1 MLNENLIN
9 KEENNNN
16 ENIVINGLYKT
27 YYGIENVRAIEN
39 LNLNLEKNEKLCLLG
54 PKNCGKT
61 SLIKA
66 ILNEINYQNGQ
77 ISLPPNIKIGYCPQN
92 NPFFE
97 YMKVKEI
104 IMFFI
109 YLRSSTETID
119 SICKKYNLYDCLDT
133 YFINLSPI
141 NQKKLLLSIT
151 LMNNPNLLILD
162 EPSTKNIEIKKIV
175 KKSINNLI
183 KSGHKFSM
191 ILSSQSIEEGEMICD
206 RVSWMKKGNLYL
218 CDDYP
223 LIKIQNNSI
232 FKLYIKFDNSKIN
245 NQVLS
250 NNEMNQQL
258 FYDLLALMEKVDKY
272 KEYLIQIL
280 HLKNQVLKLLL
291 NFVNN
296 IKKYLYKVKLIKID
310 NDLSFV
316 LVIGIIKEKK
326 KEFYN
331 NIIYNEINYPEISEI
346 YIW

>member
-1 MLNENLIN
+1 M
-9 KEENNNN
+9 
-16 ENIVINGLYKT
+16 Y
-27 YYGIENVRAIEN
+27 
-39 LNLNLEKNEKLCLLG
+39 
-54 PKNCGKT
+54 
-61 SLIKA
+61 
-66 ILNEINYQNGQ
+66 
-77 ISLPPNIKIGYCPQN
+77 
-92 NPFFE
+92 
-97 YMKVKEI
+97 
-104 IMFFI
+104 FI

-119 SICKKYNLYDCLDT
+119 SICRKYDLYDCLDT
-133 YFINLSPI
+133 YIINLTPI
-141 NQKKLLLSIT
+141 NQTKLLLSIT
-151 LMNNPNLLILD
+151 LMNNPDLLILD

-272 KEYLIQIL
+272 KVYLFQTL
-280 HLKNQVLKLLL
+280 HFKYQCLKLLL

-310 NDLSFV
+310 NGLSFV

-331 NIIYNEINYPEISEI
+331 NIINNEINYPEISEI